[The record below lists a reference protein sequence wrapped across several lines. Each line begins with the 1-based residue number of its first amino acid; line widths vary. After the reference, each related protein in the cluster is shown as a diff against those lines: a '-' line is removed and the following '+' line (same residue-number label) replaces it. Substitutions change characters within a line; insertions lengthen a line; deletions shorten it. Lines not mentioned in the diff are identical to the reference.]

1 MSERYA
7 DPQFQPLAPPPA
19 PLPDDDAEV
28 IRQAVEAACVSDFDF
43 FRAAWRAWHGT
54 PPEEKALERIFVA
67 YLFHQ
72 RAPGFAR
79 HFARRVLEAEA
90 AGDLDSA
97 ALGLK
102 GLRPVRRPRAYVHPI
117 ENLTAYA
124 LLALC
129 LLPFI

>member
-7 DPQFQPLAPPPA
+7 DPQFQPLAPPPE
-19 PLPDDDAEV
+19 DDAEV
-28 IRQAVEAACVSDFDF
+28 VRQAVEAACVSDFDF
-43 FRAAWRAWHGT
+43 FRAAWQAWHGT

-67 YLFHQ
+67 YLFRQ

-90 AGDLDSA
+90 AGELDSA
-97 ALGLK
+97 ALGLEN
-102 GLRPVRRPRAYVHPI
+102 LRPVRRPREYVHPI
-117 ENLTAYA
+117 ENLTACA

>member
-7 DPQFQPLAPPPA
+7 EMQLQPPVQPPA
-19 PLPDDDAEV
+19 PLPEDDAEL

-67 YLFHQ
+67 YLFRQ
-72 RAPGFAR
+72 QAPGFAR
-79 HFARRVLEAEA
+79 HFARRALEAEA

>member
-1 MSERYA
+1 MSEGYA
-7 DPQFQPLAPPPA
+7 DPQFQPPAPPE
-19 PLPDDDAEV
+19 DDAEV

-54 PPEEKALERIFVA
+54 PPEEKTLERIFVA
-67 YLFHQ
+67 YLFRQ

-90 AGDLDSA
+90 AGELDSA
-97 ALGLK
+97 ALGLT
-102 GLRPVRRPRAYVHPI
+102 GLRPVRRPREYVHPI

-129 LLPFI
+129 LIPFI